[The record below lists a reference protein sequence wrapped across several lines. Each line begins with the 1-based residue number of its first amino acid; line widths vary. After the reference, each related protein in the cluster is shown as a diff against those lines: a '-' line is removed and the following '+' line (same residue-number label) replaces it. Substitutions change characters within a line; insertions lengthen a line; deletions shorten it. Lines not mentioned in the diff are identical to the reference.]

1 MPWSNPWTDL
11 GTSPCPFSKTNH
23 DYFFF
28 PSSFVFG
35 VTRLLFLILCFPA
48 PFLRNRTVRCGNTG
62 LSPCQGRLPQQSN
75 APSPAFTMATIE
87 PRLMHLLNNPN
98 ASSQAD
104 SSPYYPS
111 TELPP
116 LQSFSSFAKAS
127 NISLPPLEPDAATS
141 HHEKP
146 ASKTI
151 RQIPSLASIREEYNT
166 GGRYSHDGG
175 SGLERSRQQ
184 HSGAISLRM
193 LFNNSEINDSSH
205 SLNHILDEVPE
216 APTAASDDVSN
227 KKRHR
232 AMTVKDD
239 IMHLPQPL
247 KKQKSTQNMMSS
259 QNIMPPI
266 INGLYE
272 PPPNAAVF
280 PPIALEDDGGNDA
293 VAPSSLHTLREF
305 ASCSALPIM
314 TNFEALDMPE
324 KSQSPPRR
332 GSMAPTSEAEKPM
345 ARIKRKAAKPRK
357 KWSEEE
363 TRDLLLG
370 VNRYGVGKWTS
381 ILEDSQYKFNGRT
394 AGDLKDRFRTCCPD
408 ELRILPSKS
417 KESLNSQMDQPVTS
431 PAEYRP
437 KGKLKKAMLLEDILA
452 DPEDSP
458 GYYGRDEA
466 VASAYSTSL
475 AAQCH
480 NDSDSTTKPKKSRA
494 HRKKIEDLQAMG
506 IHGPFK
512 KSHRRERRPFT
523 QQDDDQILEGLQ
535 TYGPA
540 WTKIQR
546 DPRFDLSSRQPTD
559 LRDRVR
565 NKYPEMYRQI
575 EEKQVHNKEPSSA
588 GSVAPSHPPLP
599 TRQAPHRRDNV
610 LEPSVSNMM
619 NENNSLMTLEPH
631 LHRRGSRE
639 DLMMPKWAGPSASAS
654 MGNMGGGFHEL
665 PGMESFSRETLDG
678 EVGGMMDIS
687 RLLLDG

>member
-1 MPWSNPWTDL
+1 
-11 GTSPCPFSKTNH
+11 
-23 DYFFF
+23 
-28 PSSFVFG
+28 
-35 VTRLLFLILCFPA
+35 
-48 PFLRNRTVRCGNTG
+48 
-62 LSPCQGRLPQQSN
+62 
-75 APSPAFTMATIE
+75 MATIE

-98 ASSQAD
+98 ASPSSD
-104 SSPYYPS
+104 SSAYYPP

-127 NISLPPLEPDAATS
+127 NISLPPLEPDAGSS

-146 ASKTI
+146 PSNKTI

-166 GGRYSHDGG
+166 GRYSHDGG
-175 SGLERSRQQ
+175 SERSRQQ
-184 HSGAISLRM
+184 HSGGISLRM
-193 LFNNSEINDSSH
+193 LFDNPEINESSH
-205 SLNHILDEVPE
+205 SLNHILDDIPE
-216 APTAASDDVSN
+216 PTVSADDGSN

-280 PPIALEDDGGNDA
+280 PPISLEDDPSNSNET
-293 VAPSSLHTLREF
+293 VAPSNMHTLKEF
-305 ASCSALPIM
+305 ASAPSMSTLNNA
-314 TNFEALDMPE
+314 EAFDVHE

-332 GSMAPTSEAEKPM
+332 ESLAPTPEAEKPM
-345 ARIKRKAAKPRK
+345 AKIKRKAAKPRK

-381 ILEDSQYKFNGRT
+381 ILEDPQYKFNGRT

-408 ELRILPSKS
+408 ELRIVPSKS
-417 KESLNSQMDQPVTS
+417 KESLHSPDKGASS

-437 KGKLKKAMLLEDILA
+437 KTKSKTALLLEDILA
-452 DPEDSP
+452 DPEEASN
-458 GYYGRDEA
+458 YHVRDDA
-466 VASAYSTSL
+466 AYTASQ
-475 AAQCH
+475 AAQQSQH
-480 NDSDSTTKPKKSRA
+480 DSDSTTKPKKSRA

-535 TYGPA
+535 LYGPA

-565 NKYPEMYRQI
+565 NKYPEMYKQI
-575 EEKQVHNKEPSSA
+575 EEKQAPTTATKEATPS
-588 GSVAPSHPPLP
+588 APPGPASSHPPLP
-599 TRQAPHRRDNV
+599 TRQAPRRDNV
-610 LEPSVSNMM
+610 LEPSVSNMI
-619 NENNSLMTLEPH
+619 NENSLMTLEPH
-631 LHRRGSRE
+631 LHRSGSRE
-639 DLMMPKWAGPSASAS
+639 DLMMPKWAGPSTSGANAGS
-654 MGNMGGGFHEL
+654 GGGSFHEL
-665 PGMESFSRETLDG
+665 PGMDSFTREALDG
-678 EVGGMMDIS
+678 EGVEVGEQPGASAAFIGMMDIS

>member
-1 MPWSNPWTDL
+1 
-11 GTSPCPFSKTNH
+11 
-23 DYFFF
+23 
-28 PSSFVFG
+28 
-35 VTRLLFLILCFPA
+35 
-48 PFLRNRTVRCGNTG
+48 
-62 LSPCQGRLPQQSN
+62 
-75 APSPAFTMATIE
+75 MATIE

-98 ASSQAD
+98 ASPSAD
-104 SSPYYPS
+104 SSAYYPP

-127 NISLPPLEPDAATS
+127 NISLPPLEPDAGSSSS

-146 ASKTI
+146 TSKTI

-166 GGRYSHDGG
+166 SRYSHDGG
-175 SGLERSRQQ
+175 SERSRQQ
-184 HSGAISLRM
+184 HSGGISLRM
-193 LFNNSEINDSSH
+193 LFDNPESNESSL
-205 SLNHILDEVPE
+205 SLNHILDDIPE
-216 APTAASDDVSN
+216 PPLPADDGSN

-280 PPIALEDDGGNDA
+280 PPIALEDDGGSEA
-293 VAPSSLHTLREF
+293 VASSSLHTLKEF
-305 ASCSALPIM
+305 ASAPAMSAA
-314 TNFEALDMPE
+314 NNAEAPDVHD

-332 GSMAPTSEAEKPM
+332 DSMAPTPEPEKAM

-381 ILEDSQYKFNGRT
+381 ILEDPQYKFNGRT

-408 ELRILPSKS
+408 ELRIVPSKS
-417 KESLNSQMDQPVTS
+417 KESLNSQDKGASS

-437 KGKLKKAMLLEDILA
+437 KAKSKTALPLEDILA
-452 DPEDSP
+452 DPE
-458 GYYGRDEA
+458 EA
-466 VASAYSTSL
+466 PSQQHHVKDDAAAAAYAACL
-475 AAQCH
+475 AAQQSQH
-480 NDSDSTTKPKKSRA
+480 DSDSTAKPKKSRA

-535 TYGPA
+535 LYGPA

-565 NKYPEMYRQI
+565 NKYPEMYKQI
-575 EEKQVHNKEPSSA
+575 EEKQTPTANTTAATSTKEPSSA
-588 GSVAPSHPPLP
+588 GTAPVSSHRPLP
-599 TRQAPHRRDNV
+599 TRQAERRDKV
-610 LEPSVSNMM
+610 LEPSVSNMI
-619 NENNSLMTLEPH
+619 NDNSLMTLEPH
-631 LHRRGSRE
+631 LHRAGSRE
-639 DLMMPKWAGPSASAS
+639 DLIMPKWAGPSASGATV
-654 MGNMGGGFHEL
+654 GGAGSFHEL
-665 PGMESFSRETLDG
+665 PGMESFTREALDG
-678 EVGGMMDIS
+678 EGVEAGEPPGGSAAFIGMMDIS